1 MKAKED
7 GTSDLNAN
15 GVALTQAGSQ
25 MGTGGAVG
33 QTQSAILAQ
42 KSRSLGYNR
51 FDQER
56 YGAKDETGGFSID
69 TKLTYQPNGGTIS
82 LTPNHNSASPAHTT
96 EKSNGANRMPIASSS
111 QAPSTQLTQQK
122 TNIIDNMK
130 ISQLRLNSTVGVGGI
145 GGINQQ
151 QKSRKSPI
159 IIIPNTPS
167 SLITM
172 LNALEILQDLKFVS
186 TDEKRKVLQNQNA
199 PKDCE
204 IIMHKKEDGK
214 NQQFKIID
222 NVNKMLPQDWDRVV
236 AVFAQG
242 QQWQFKG
249 WPFGSTNPPNPADI
263 FSKVK
268 GFHLK
273 MHGHPVD
280 PNIAKWSV
288 TVVELD
294 PHKRHLDRARLLTLW
309 DELDRFIVKNK
320 PYLSG

>member
-1 MKAKED
+1 MENVK
-7 GTSDLNAN
+7 L
-15 GVALTQAGSQ
+15 SQ
-25 MGTGGAVG
+25 
-33 QTQSAILAQ
+33 S
-42 KSRSLGYNR
+42 
-51 FDQER
+51 
-56 YGAKDETGGFSID
+56 
-69 TKLTYQPNGGTIS
+69 
-82 LTPNHNSASPAHTT
+82 
-96 EKSNGANRMPIASSS
+96 
-111 QAPSTQLTQQK
+111 
-122 TNIIDNMK
+122 
-130 ISQLRLNSTVGVGGI
+130 RLNPAVNS
-145 GGINQQ
+145 

-159 IIIPNTPS
+159 IIIPNTPT

-172 LNALEILQDLKFVS
+172 LNALDILQDLKFVS
-186 TDEKRKVLQNQNA
+186 SDEKRKTSQNQNA

-204 IIMHKKEDGK
+204 IIMHKKDDGK
-214 NQQFKIID
+214 NQQFKIVD

-249 WPFGSTNPPNPADI
+249 WPFGSTNPPNPTEI

-273 MHGHPVD
+273 MTGHPID

-309 DELDRFIVKNK
+309 DELDRYVFKVFN
-320 PYLSG
+320 LSPRKEISYFYAI

>member
-1 MKAKED
+1 MKFKKI
-7 GTSDLNAN
+7 
-15 GVALTQAGSQ
+15 VF
-25 MGTGGAVG
+25 V
-33 QTQSAILAQ
+33 I
-42 KSRSLGYNR
+42 KGYNR

-56 YGAKDETGGFSID
+56 YGAKDETGGFVID

-82 LTPNHNSASPAHTT
+82 LTPNHNAATPSHNLDKT
-96 EKSNGANRMPIASSS
+96 SNALSRNSS
-111 QAPSTQLTQQK
+111 QMQTSTQLTQQK
-122 TNIIDNMK
+122 TNIMENMK
-130 ISQLRLNSTVGVGGI
+130 LSQSRLNPST
-145 GGINQQ
+145 NP

-159 IIIPNTPS
+159 IIIPNTPT

-172 LNALEILQDLKFVS
+172 LNALDILQELKFVS
-186 TDEKRKVLQNQNA
+186 TDEKRKASQNQNA

-204 IIMHKKEDGK
+204 IIMHKKDDGK
-214 NQQFKIID
+214 NQQFKIVD
-222 NVNKMLPQDWDRVV
+222 NINKMLDQDWDRVV

-273 MHGHPVD
+273 LAGNPID

-309 DELDRFIVKNK
+309 DELDR
-320 PYLSG
+320 YLNSFFVN